1 MFAGDSMHI
10 MLAVITQSKGVYI
23 SLLLLRVVIGI
34 TIFAHGYNHVWGGGK
49 IEGTAR
55 WFESLGMK
63 PGIVHAWLASI
74 TELVCGVLLI
84 VGFLTPLAAA
94 GVVGVMLVALITN
107 HLKNGFFIFRPGEG
121 YEYVLN
127 LAVAATAVAGLGA
140 GKYSLDG
147 LFDLDIAGLK
157 GLLLVLVFGVGGAG
171 LLLAA
176 AWRPDK
182 PEPAPTDATEGEAA
196 T

>member
-1 MFAGDSMHI
+1 MFAGGSTHI
-10 MLAVITQSKGVYI
+10 VLAAITQTSGISI
-23 SLLLLRVVIGI
+23 SLLLLRVVIGV

-74 TELVCGVLLI
+74 TELVCGPLLVI
-84 VGFLTPLAAA
+84 GFFTPLAAA

-107 HLKNGFFIFRPGEG
+107 HFKNGFFIFRPGEG

-127 LAVAATAVAGLGA
+127 LGVAATALAGLSA
-140 GKYSLDG
+140 GRYSIDRLV
-147 LFDLDIAGLK
+147 DLDLAGLK
-157 GLLLVLVFGVGGAG
+157 GLLIVLVFGVGGAL
-171 LLLAA
+171 LLLAV
-176 AWRPDK
+176 AWRPDRQ
-182 PEPAPTDATEGEAA
+182 PDAAPT
-196 T
+196 